1 MRSNA
6 SERVRVHINE
16 HKSHLGVSAH
26 KCKSATY
33 LLPNSFKSRSWRDD
47 FATVNSHQ
55 LVSRSRFGTDQ
66 LIWTWR
72 SVLTSIQV
80 LMADHSS

>member
-47 FATVNSHQ
+47 FATVNSFP
-55 LVSRSRFGTDQ
+55 LPFRYKPANLDMAVGTDQ
-66 LIWTWR
+66 H
-72 SVLTSIQV
+72 SVLMT
-80 LMADHSS
+80 DHSS